1 MVLQMRSSKVYTLEL
16 DERAHA
22 NAADRFVRF
31 MKKIFQFRIA
41 SDKKRV
47 KVRRA
52 KESGIV
58 RANANAKQ
66 PE

>member
-1 MVLQMRSSKVYTLEL
+1 MRSSKVYTLEL

-31 MKKIFQFRIA
+31 MKKDLPISYSFQEEA
-41 SDKKRV
+41 G

-58 RANANAKQ
+58 TANANAKQ

>member
-31 MKKIFQFRIA
+31 MKKIFQFRVA

-47 KVRRA
+47 K
-52 KESGIV
+52 
-58 RANANAKQ
+58 
-66 PE
+66 